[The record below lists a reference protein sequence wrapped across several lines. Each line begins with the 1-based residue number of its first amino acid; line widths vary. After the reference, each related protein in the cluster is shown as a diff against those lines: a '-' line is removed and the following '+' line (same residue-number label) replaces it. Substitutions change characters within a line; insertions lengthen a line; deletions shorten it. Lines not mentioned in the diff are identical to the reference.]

1 MPKNVIQHVEWTTR
15 HPARLRTFFTS
26 VFDWTFH
33 DAMPGY
39 TLIEGLGGIFEA
51 PDPQMPT
58 VITPYVNVRDL
69 GETEKRITAAGGRIH
84 KSKQEVPGMG
94 WFTLFSDP
102 DDNIIGIWQ
111 PMQAAVQKPARKKA
125 AKKAAKKSARKAA
138 KTTGKKA
145 VKKTATKKAA
155 KKAASKRARRR

>member
-1 MPKNVIQHVEWTTR
+1 MPKNAIQHIEWTTR
-15 HPARLRTFFTS
+15 HPSRLRTFFTS

-33 DAMPGY
+33 EAMPGY
-39 TLIEGLGGIFEA
+39 TMIEGLGGIFEA

-69 GETEKRITAAGGRIH
+69 GETEKRIAAAGGRII

-94 WFTLFSDP
+94 SFTLFSDP

-111 PMQAAVQKPARKKA
+111 PLQAAANQPARKKTAKKAATKKSAKKAATKKSVKKAPKKA
-125 AKKAAKKSARKAA
+125 AKKASAKR
-138 KTTGKKA
+138 G
-145 VKKTATKKAA
+145 
-155 KKAASKRARRR
+155 RRR

>member
-1 MPKNVIQHVEWTTR
+1 MPKNAIQHIEWTTR

-33 DAMPGY
+33 EAMPGY

-51 PDPQMPT
+51 PDPQMPI

-69 GETEKRITAAGGRIH
+69 GETEKKITAAGGRIH

-111 PMQAAVQKPARKKA
+111 PMQAAARKPASKKVAQKALAKKSAKKTAKKAGKKA
-125 AKKAAKKSARKAA
+125 AKKA
-138 KTTGKKA
+138 
-145 VKKTATKKAA
+145 TKKVA
-155 KKAASKRARRR
+155 KGGRRR